1 MTQSPLNPDLGNNLP
16 TYNYNLNE
24 GHTVDYY
31 VNNLNKAVDLLNDL
45 TGGNSTE
52 LNQTVISEIYQMID
66 LKITE
71 EELERF

>member
-1 MTQSPLNPDLGNNLP
+1 M
-16 TYNYNLNE
+16 
-24 GHTVDYY
+24 DYY
-31 VNNLNKAVDLLNDL
+31 VNNLNKAVDLLNDF

-52 LNQTVISEIYQMID
+52 LNKTVITEIYQMID